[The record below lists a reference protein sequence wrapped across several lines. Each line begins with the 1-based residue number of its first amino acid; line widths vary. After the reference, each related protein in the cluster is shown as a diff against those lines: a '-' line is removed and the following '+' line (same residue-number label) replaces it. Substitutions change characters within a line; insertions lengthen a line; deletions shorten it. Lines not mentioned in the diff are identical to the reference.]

1 MGIDLTGLRAL
12 FMVKRLK
19 LGDFSQT
26 ATLGRQEIFF
36 LESEFEKFAQSA
48 ALGIGYE
55 PAFSFSNFQEPLL
68 KALGAAEVTSF
79 DASPYEGATA
89 IQDFNKPLA
98 PQFEKR
104 FSMFLDF
111 GSMEHVFNIP
121 QVVRNVNALLR
132 PGGLALIVTNADG
145 DAGHGFYQFS
155 PEFFYNV
162 FSPRNGF
169 ADTAV
174 FLADVGDPLVWLAVK
189 SPEKLKGRN
198 SIPRGQR
205 LLAVVVTRKVAD
217 VSDVSAQQSDYSTT
231 AWQNQGYKHS
241 QGIGPA
247 RRLMRRMF
255 SMTPIAFIRLRQL
268 RSHWRQQK
276 KFRTQTVDFCPETS
290 AIGPLGLVPEN

>member
-1 MGIDLTGLRAL
+1 MACCAPWDAAAPSASPPHAIYNLGNHKSEKLTDFIAEIEKAMGKKAEKSLEPIQPGDVPATFADIEASTRDLGFAPTIPISAGIPKFVAWFRDYYRPALLSLKAGCTAGCQLWLAEQSLQHACVKWRLVARSPQRDCNATSSSLSHEATAACAGGVAMGIDLTGLRAL

-121 QVVRNVNALLR
+121 QVVKNVNALLR
-132 PGGLALIVTNADG
+132 PGG
-145 DAGHGFYQFS
+145 
-155 PEFFYNV
+155 
-162 FSPRNGF
+162 
-169 ADTAV
+169 
-174 FLADVGDPLVWLAVK
+174 PL
-189 SPEKLKGRN
+189 P
-198 SIPRGQR
+198 
-205 LLAVVVTRKVAD
+205 
-217 VSDVSAQQSDYSTT
+217 
-231 AWQNQGYKHS
+231 
-241 QGIGPA
+241 
-247 RRLMRRMF
+247 
-255 SMTPIAFIRLRQL
+255 
-268 RSHWRQQK
+268 
-276 KFRTQTVDFCPETS
+276 
-290 AIGPLGLVPEN
+290 